1 MRILFTG
8 GGTGGHIYPII
19 AVAREIQRILPDEY
33 LPPSFWKNEKK
44 PEKLELFYI
53 GPKDEISSVLLAEEG
68 IKFKGVVVGKVRR
81 YFGFLAISQNLVD
94 VLFKIPIGILQSL
107 FYIFFLS
114 PDIIF
119 SKGGYGSLP
128 AVISGW
134 LLQVPIFLHESD
146 IAPGA
151 ANRFLSR
158 FAIEIFVSFP
168 IQKTECFSP
177 QKMISL
183 GNPIRRE
190 ILEGSKEDAQIL
202 FKFIEKKPIILILG
216 GSQGAQR
223 INEIVLQILPELLM
237 NYEVIHQVGPKN
249 LKDIEAET
257 SVVVSEELKKY
268 YHLFPFLNE
277 QELKGAY
284 AAADLIISRAGSGSI
299 FEISATGKPSILIP
313 LPSSAQDHQIKNA
326 YVYAEAGA
334 ALVIEQANLT
344 PHFFLEKLK
353 YLFSHP
359 DELEEMAKRAGE
371 FSRPRAAQMV
381 AEYLIGY
388 LFQ

>member
-1 MRILFTG
+1 MRMLFAG

-19 AVAREIQRILPDEY
+19 AVAREVQRIFPDEY
-33 LPPSFWKNEKK
+33 LPASLWKSEKK
-44 PEKLELFYI
+44 PERLELFYI

-68 IKFKGVVVGKVRR
+68 IKFKGIITGKVRR
-81 YFGFLAISQNLVD
+81 YFGFLAFWQNLVD
-94 VLFKIPIGILQSL
+94 VLFKIPLGILQSL
-107 FYIFFLS
+107 FYIFFLA

-128 AVISGW
+128 AVINGW

-146 IAPGA
+146 ITPGA
-151 ANRFLSR
+151 ANKFLSK

-168 IQKTECFSP
+168 VQKTEYFSP
-177 QKMISL
+177 QKMIFV

-190 ILEGSKEDAQIL
+190 ISEGSKEEAQTL
-202 FKFIEKKPIILILG
+202 FRLIGRKPIIMILG

-223 INEIVLQILPELLM
+223 INEIVLQILPELLI
-237 NYEVIHQVGPKN
+237 NYEIIHQVGPKN
-249 LKDIEAET
+249 LKDMEAET
-257 SVVVSEELKKY
+257 SVVVSEELRKY
-268 YHLFPFLNE
+268 YHLFSFLNE
-277 QELKGAY
+277 EELKGAY

-299 FEISATGKPSILIP
+299 FEISANGKPSILIP
-313 LPSSAQDHQIKNA
+313 LPNSAQEHQIKNA
-326 YVYAEAGA
+326 YAYAEAGA

-359 DELEEMAKRAGE
+359 DELGEMAKRAGE
-371 FSRPRAAQMV
+371 FSKPRAAQMV

-388 LFQ
+388 LF

>member
-1 MRILFTG
+1 MRILFSG

-19 AVAREIQRILPDEY
+19 AVAREIQRIFPDEY
-33 LPPSFWKNEKK
+33 LPSSFWKNEKK
-44 PEKLELFYI
+44 PERLEFFYV
-53 GPKDEISSVLLAEEG
+53 GPKDEISSVLFTEEG
-68 IKFKGVVVGKVRR
+68 IKFKGVIAGKMRR
-81 YFGFLAISQNLVD
+81 YFGLLAFWQNLID
-94 VLFKIPIGILQSL
+94 IIFKIPLGILQSL

-151 ANRFLSR
+151 ANKFLSR
-158 FAIEIFVSFP
+158 FALEIFISFP
-168 IQKTECFSP
+168 IQRTEYFSP

-190 ILEGSKEDAQIL
+190 ILEGSKEEAQTL
-202 FKFIEKKPIILILG
+202 FKFVGKKPIILILG

-223 INEIVLQILPELLM
+223 INEIILQMLSELLI

-277 QELKGAY
+277 QELRGAY

-299 FEISATGKPSILIP
+299 FEISALGKPSILIP
-313 LPSSAQDHQIKNA
+313 LPNSAQDHQIKNA
-326 YVYAEAGA
+326 YAYAEAGA
-334 ALVIEQANLT
+334 TLIIEQANLT

-359 DELEEMAKRAGE
+359 DELEEMARKAGE
-371 FSRPRAAQMV
+371 FSKPRAAQMV